1 MTRIDNLAD
10 RSPPK
15 EGQTYRIGAVSRLTG
30 IPADTLRVW
39 ERRYHVTTPIRS
51 DSGTRLYDSE
61 DVGRLSLIKR
71 LVDRGDAISSVANL
85 SLDALRERLRSADL
99 IDRSPVARV
108 RPWRLLVSGPYLADR
123 LRVEASSGAADFE
136 CLGFLSSREGI
147 FSFDRDPAPDVLVL
161 EYPGIHADQV
171 GEVHR
176 LLARSG
182 ATHCVLV
189 YGFAGQG
196 VLEQLVSERLV
207 ARRSPIGM
215 ADLRRCCQAF
225 RPVAPPPSDPIERLG
240 IDLARPAPGP
250 RFSASELA
258 AIASAS
264 ASPCDCHRH
273 LVDLISA
280 LYSFESYSRE
290 CAIREGAGS
299 AAQALVQACAAQARA
314 LLEEGLSR
322 SLGLSED
329 GRCDGDT
336 KDSAE

>member
-1 MTRIDNLAD
+1 MTRTENLAD

-51 DSGTRLYDSE
+51 DSGTRLYDSA
-61 DVGRLSLIKR
+61 DVGRLTLIKR

-99 IDRSPVARV
+99 IDRSPVART

-123 LRVEASSGAADFE
+123 LRVEASGAADFE

-196 VLEQLVSERLV
+196 VLEQLVSDRLV

-225 RPVAPPPSDPIERLG
+225 RPVAPPPSDPLERLG
-240 IDLARPAPGP
+240 VDLARPAPGP
-250 RFSASELA
+250 KFSASELA
-258 AIASAS
+258 AIASARP
-264 ASPCDCHRH
+264 SPCDCHRH

-280 LYSFESYSRE
+280 LYAFESYSRE
-290 CAIREGAGS
+290 CAIREGAAS

-322 SLGLSED
+322 SLDLSEGD
-329 GRCDGDT
+329 HCDVDT
-336 KDSAE
+336 TDSAE